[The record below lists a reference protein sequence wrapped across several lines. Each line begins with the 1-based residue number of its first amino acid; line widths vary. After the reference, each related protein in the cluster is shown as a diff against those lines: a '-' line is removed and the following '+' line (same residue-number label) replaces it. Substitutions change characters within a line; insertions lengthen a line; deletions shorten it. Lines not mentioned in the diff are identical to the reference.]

1 MRADDQEKFS
11 TTVSAALEYLA
22 DPTPSPLAQM
32 ARERLLHE
40 LNALQVLIGS
50 LSGGPQGVVPPLRE
64 IRRTAPIPARAPLF
78 ECPYCGAPIERDPE
92 TAPPPPVDTAPPL
105 PHQWTSAELREAIA
119 LLPDGIFAGH
129 YFDRVGQKVTG
140 RPHVGLSL
148 QRALEVAGAVASFG
162 VNDSGAEDTRG
173 PYLRFRK
180 V

>member
-1 MRADDQEKFS
+1 MRADDQAKLS
-11 TTVSAALEYLA
+11 STVSAALEYLHTA
-22 DPTPSPLAQM
+22 SNSSPLAELARDALLRELNAIQIILARTPRLVDLPRRDRDRDRDPTP
-32 ARERLLHE
+32 
-40 LNALQVLIGS
+40 I
-50 LSGGPQGVVPPLRE
+50 
-64 IRRTAPIPARAPLF
+64 RAPLF

-105 PHQWTSAELREAIA
+105 PHQWTSVELREAIA

-148 QRALEVAGAVASFG
+148 QRALEVAGSIESFG
-162 VNDSGAEDTRG
+162 VNDHGTEDTRG